1 MRTDHQA
8 AIFEIIK
15 RKIGA
20 QDSLGN
26 IVADVLS
33 ISQDAVYRRFRG

>member
-8 AIFEIIK
+8 EIFENIK

-26 IVADVLS
+26 VVGNILN